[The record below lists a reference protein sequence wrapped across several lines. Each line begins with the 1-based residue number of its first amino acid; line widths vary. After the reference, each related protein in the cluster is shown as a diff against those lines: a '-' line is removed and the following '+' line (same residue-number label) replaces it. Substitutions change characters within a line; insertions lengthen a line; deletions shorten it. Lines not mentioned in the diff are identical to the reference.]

1 MSNTPEGKVKKKVV
15 ELFKKYQ
22 VWYFMPANN
31 GFGKSGIPDLIAIV
45 RGRFVGVEC
54 KADKTKK
61 PTELQTIR
69 GKEIQDAGGAWM
81 VVYDND
87 TLAVL
92 EKLIT
97 Y

>member
-1 MSNTPEGKVKKKVV
+1 MADTPEKRVKKKVV

-31 GFGKSGIPDLIAIV
+31 GFGKSGIPDFIGIV

-61 PTELQTIR
+61 PTELQIKR
-69 GKEIQDAGGAWM
+69 GKEIVEAGGMWM
-81 VVYDND
+81 VVYDAD
-87 TLAVL
+87 TLAAL
-92 EKLIT
+92 EKFIT